1 MELAA
6 TGQDGIKVQHSIY
19 LSLSLSL
26 SMDRPKAHEYLTAAS
41 SMTCEGYMRYRH
53 NYIMHDITDSI
64 YICHLHSTD
73 CPIAPAHS
81 RI

>member
-26 SMDRPKAHEYLTAAS
+26 SMDRPKEH
-41 SMTCEGYMRYRH
+41 
-53 NYIMHDITDSI
+53 
-64 YICHLHSTD
+64 
-73 CPIAPAHS
+73 
-81 RI
+81 